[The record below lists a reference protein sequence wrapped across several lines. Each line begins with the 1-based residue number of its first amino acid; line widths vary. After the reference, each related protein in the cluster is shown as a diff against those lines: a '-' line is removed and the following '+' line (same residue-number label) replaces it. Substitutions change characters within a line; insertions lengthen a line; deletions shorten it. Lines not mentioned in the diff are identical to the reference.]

1 MESASRPECGGNPKA
16 IMALF
21 ILSIVGLL
29 ATAALIWCLTGF
41 SRALKEKPK
50 VIGLLLRVEI
60 NDAHMG
66 QHKAMVIAFP
76 GHLPQQTGT
85 ARGPKVPFREPAHCC
100 LDRDFACFPSGETQ
114 FVNDGITNTNLEFR
128 DSASGVRR
136 TFRNASARLLTQSS
150 NQTLTEKPPGWGVGR
165 GWNVREIRMKGWI

>member
-85 ARGPKVPFREPAHCC
+85 ARVRKYRSVSLLIVVWIAILLASPAAKRN
-100 LDRDFACFPSGETQ
+100 LLTMASPTPTWNSETQ
-114 FVNDGITNTNLEFR
+114 QAVFVELSETRVHG
-128 DSASGVRR
+128 S
-136 TFRNASARLLTQSS
+136 
-150 NQTLTEKPPGWGVGR
+150 
-165 GWNVREIRMKGWI
+165 